1 VLSFLARSLRLRP
14 AAQRPGP
21 SLHAATDGFC
31 RLLERGGAVVWIM
44 SADAGA
50 VRYVSTTCERLWEC
64 PREKLYREPGSWMAA
79 VHAEDR
85 DRVAGVLGGPLRE
98 PVEVQY
104 RIVCPGGAVHWLR
117 DRVVLIAAD
126 GGGDSYLIRVTE
138 DITDAI
144 HLEEQLRQGQ
154 KLELIGR
161 MAGGLAHDLN
171 NILTIILTCA
181 KLLEQ
186 GQAAGCAPA
195 DLLEQI
201 TQSTGRAA
209 TLTRQLL
216 AFSRKQVLMPRVLSL
231 NAVVKDCTGM
241 IERLVG
247 EGVQLVL
254 DLHAVASVKADP
266 SQIDQVLLN
275 LAANARD
282 AMPSGG
288 RLTIRAADASGDE
301 LPAGVPPG
309 RYTVLSVT
317 DTGHGMDEATMAHIF
332 EPFFTTK
339 GPDKGT
345 GLGLAIVRD
354 IVTQLGGHI
363 SLSSAP
369 GRGTTFHVCF
379 EAPEGVPEAAATVRR
394 PADTPVR
401 GQGTVLVVEDDD
413 ELRPLIRNML
423 SRAGYSVLEARQGAE
438 ALTLAEH
445 HAGPIDLLL
454 TDVVMPGLTG
464 PELARRLRRLW
475 PDVKVLYTSGYPSA
489 AVLRY
494 GVPDLN
500 TAFLQKPFAP
510 SLLQDKVRAVLGQPH
525 QAPAPPQPSLKDQPL
540 RMKGTRGWA
549 NTLQAPAPRTCPS
562 PGSTGGVSRHNG
574 CSRRARGSPPWRA
587 PTARPARRSSSRSP
601 PLPGSVPPPACAS
614 STRRRCCAPS
624 AARSWPR

>member
-21 SLHAATDGFC
+21 SLHAAADGLC
-31 RLLERGGAVVWIM
+31 RLLECSGAVVWIL
-44 SADAGA
+44 SADGSA
-50 VRYVSTTCERLWEC
+50 VSYVSPTFERLWEC
-64 PREKLYREPGSWMAA
+64 PRESLDRQPGSWMAA

-104 RIVCPGGAVHWLR
+104 RIVRPGGAVHWLR
-117 DRVVLIAAD
+117 DRVVRTAAE
-126 GGGDSYLIRVTE
+126 GGDGYLIRITE
-138 DITDAI
+138 DVTDAKR
-144 HLEEQLRQGQ
+144 LEEQLRQGQ

-181 KLLEQ
+181 ELLEH
-186 GQAAGCAPA
+186 GQAAGCAPP

-201 TQSTGRAA
+201 KQSTRRAA

-216 AFSRKQVLMPRVLSL
+216 AFNRKQVLMPRVLSL
-231 NAVVKDCTGM
+231 NAAVKDCTGM
-241 IERLVG
+241 IERLIG

-254 DLHAVASVKADP
+254 DLRAASPVKADP

-282 AMPSGG
+282 AMPTGG
-288 RLTIRAADASGDE
+288 RLTIRTADASGAE

-309 RYTVLSVT
+309 HYTVLSVT

-354 IVTQLGGHI
+354 IVTELGGHI

-369 GRGTTFHVCF
+369 GRGTTFHVSLEALEGAP
-379 EAPEGVPEAAATVRR
+379 EAPATVPR
-394 PADTPVR
+394 PADAPVW
-401 GQGTVLVVEDDD
+401 GQGTVLVAEDD

-423 SRAGYSVLEARQGAE
+423 SRAGYTVLEARQGAE

-464 PELARRLRRLW
+464 PELAQRLRRLR
-475 PDVKVLYTSGYPSA
+475 PDVKVLYTSGYPGE

-510 SLLQDKVRAVLGQPH
+510 SLLQDKVRAVLGQRPP
-525 QAPAPPQPSLKDQPL
+525 APAPPQPPLKTSHS
-540 RMKGTRGWA
+540 G
-549 NTLQAPAPRTCPS
+549 
-562 PGSTGGVSRHNG
+562 
-574 CSRRARGSPPWRA
+574 
-587 PTARPARRSSSRSP
+587 
-601 PLPGSVPPPACAS
+601 
-614 STRRRCCAPS
+614 
-624 AARSWPR
+624 